1 MGTLSSLSQYGM
13 SFQIKV
19 LNSLLKHKEFL
30 TNIYDV
36 VDPEHFDNPAHK
48 WILEEVL
55 QYYAKYHT
63 TPSLDYLSAEVKKI
77 PNEVLKV
84 SIIEQLKEAYKV
96 INDDREY
103 IEQEFS
109 NFCRN
114 QQLKNAIFKSIE
126 LLEKGDY
133 ENIRGLIDRA
143 SKAGQ
148 DKNLG
153 HEYVKDVE
161 SRYRVEER
169 GCVPTGWTIIDGLL
183 AGGLGKGDLGL
194 VFGNPGGGKSWML
207 ISLGAEAVRLGY
219 NVLHYTLELSEVYVG
234 RRYDA
239 NFIQASMEQAAGRRD
254 EVEDTIKTLQGKL
267 IVKEYTPG
275 KASISTIEGHIQ
287 KCRDLGFH
295 PDLIIIDYVDLLKS
309 GRKAADRKEEIDDVY
324 TATKGL
330 AREFNLPVWTVSQV
344 NRMGAKDDII
354 EADKAAGSYGKIMVA
369 DFAISLSRKR
379 QDKVDGTGR
388 VHIMKNRYGMDGMTY
403 GAKIDTNVGKIEIAS
418 TELDD
423 TNMYISDPNNPIRP
437 TGSQSFTSFSN
448 NERAALGKKYF
459 ELTRKIG

>member
-1 MGTLSSLSQYGM
+1 MGTLNSLSQYGI

-36 VDPEHFDNPAHK
+36 VDSEHFDNPAHK
-48 WILEEVL
+48 WILDEIL
-55 QYYAKYHT
+55 LYYAKYHT
-63 TPSLDYLSAEVKKI
+63 TPTLDYLSAEVKKQT
-77 PNEVLKV
+77 NEVLKV

-96 INDDREY
+96 INDDQEY
-103 IEQEFS
+103 VEQEFS

-133 ENIRGLIDRA
+133 ENIRGIIERA

-148 DKNLG
+148 DKNIG

-161 SRYRVEER
+161 SRYRTEER
-169 GCVPTGWTIIDGLL
+169 GCVPTGWKVIDELL
-183 AGGLGKGDLGL
+183 GGGLGKGDLGL

-207 ISLGAEAVRLGY
+207 IALGATAVKLGY
-219 NVLHYTLELSEVYVG
+219 NVLHYTLELSEAYVG

-239 NFIQASMEQAAGRRD
+239 CLTGHSFDSLDKNRSTVD
-254 EVEDTIKTLQGKL
+254 EVINSVSGQL
-267 IVKEYTPG
+267 IVKEYSPG
-275 KASISTIEGHIQ
+275 KASMSTIEGHIQ
-287 KCRDLGFH
+287 KCKDLGFE
-295 PDLIIIDYVDLLKS
+295 PDLVIIDYVDLLRS
-309 GRKAADRKEEIDDVY
+309 GRKNADRKEEIDDVY

-330 AREFNLPVWTVSQV
+330 ARELLLPVWTVSQV

-369 DFAISLSRKR
+369 DFSISLSRKR

-388 VHIMKNRYGMDGMTY
+388 IHIMKNRYGMDGMTY
-403 GAKIDTNVGKIEIAS
+403 AATLDTNVGRIEIDPK
-418 TELDD
+418 ELDD
-423 TNMYISDPNNPIRP
+423 TNMYISDPNNPTRP
-437 TGSQSFTSFSN
+437 SGSQAFTTFNSQERMVLSKKFS
-448 NERAALGKKYF
+448 
-459 ELTRKIG
+459 ELTGN